1 MAKTDAPET
10 ADYVIV
16 GAGSAGCVLANR
28 LSADPQNRVVLL
40 EAGGKDSSP
49 LIAMPAGAGRLL
61 RAKGPF
67 NWGFE
72 TVPQRHLN
80 GRSLFQPRGRG
91 WGGSSSINAMLYVR
105 GHPRDYEDWRAAG
118 LAGWGYEDVL
128 PYFKRAEDFAPGA
141 DPWHGAGGPLH
152 VSPPSSRNPLFK
164 AFIEAGKEAG
174 FPETRDF
181 NGPQQEGVGPFHL
194 TVKDG
199 VRQSVATAYLH
210 PVLGRRNLR
219 VISDALATR
228 IMFAGKRAVG
238 VEYAPAPNA
247 PRKQIMARREV
258 IVAAGA
264 FQSPHLLML
273 SGIGDP
279 GQLAAQGIDIV
290 HAAPQVGANLQDH
303 LDVTLV
309 CECTKPITAISATR
323 GPLGMAGIG
332 ADYLLRKQGA
342 GRYQFLEAGAFLRS
356 RGDIDRPDIQIHFV
370 AAPMFDH
377 GRRSFEKDG
386 FTLHACQLR
395 PESRGR
401 VGIASADPFAAPL
414 IDPNYLGAEADR
426 HVMRDALRIART
438 IAAQKM
444 FSLYR
449 GPELIPGADVI
460 TDAQID
466 AWIRQTAETIYHPV
480 GTCRMGADEGAVV
493 DSALR
498 LRGAESLRVV
508 DASVM
513 PKLLGGN
520 TNAPV
525 IMIAEK
531 AADMILGKAAPA
543 REEAIYG

>member
-1 MAKTDAPET
+1 
-10 ADYVIV
+10 
-16 GAGSAGCVLANR
+16 
-28 LSADPQNRVVLL
+28 
-40 EAGGKDSSP
+40 
-49 LIAMPAGAGRLL
+49 
-61 RAKGPF
+61 
-67 NWGFE
+67 
-72 TVPQRHLN
+72 
-80 GRSLFQPRGRG
+80 
-91 WGGSSSINAMLYVR
+91 
-105 GHPRDYEDWRAAG
+105 
-118 LAGWGYEDVL
+118 
-128 PYFKRAEDFAPGA
+128 
-141 DPWHGAGGPLH
+141 
-152 VSPPSSRNPLFK
+152 LFK

-199 VRQSVATAYLH
+199 VRQSAASAYLH
-210 PVLGRRNLR
+210 PVLGRKNLH
-219 VISDALATR
+219 VISEALATR
-228 IMFAGKRAVG
+228 ILFEGKRAVG
-238 VEYAPAPNA
+238 VEYAGAPNA
-247 PRKQIMARREV
+247 PRRQIMARREV

-273 SGIGDP
+273 SGVGDP
-279 GQLAAQGIDIV
+279 GQLAAHGIDIV

-356 RGDIDRPDIQIHFV
+356 RGELDRPDIQIHFV
-370 AAPMFDH
+370 AAPMFNH
-377 GRRSFEKDG
+377 GRRSFDKDG

-414 IDPNYLGAEADR
+414 IDPNYLDADGDR
-426 HVMRDALRIART
+426 HVMRDAFRIART
-438 IAAQKM
+438 IVSQKM

-466 AWIRQTAETIYHPV
+466 AWIRQTAETIYHPI

-493 DSALR
+493 DGALR
-498 LRGAESLRVV
+498 LRGAENLRVV

-531 AADMILGKAAPA
+531 AADMILGKPPPA

>member
-1 MAKTDAPET
+1 
-10 ADYVIV
+10 
-16 GAGSAGCVLANR
+16 
-28 LSADPQNRVVLL
+28 
-40 EAGGKDSSP
+40 
-49 LIAMPAGAGRLL
+49 
-61 RAKGPF
+61 
-67 NWGFE
+67 
-72 TVPQRHLN
+72 
-80 GRSLFQPRGRG
+80 
-91 WGGSSSINAMLYVR
+91 
-105 GHPRDYEDWRAAG
+105 
-118 LAGWGYEDVL
+118 
-128 PYFKRAEDFAPGA
+128 
-141 DPWHGAGGPLH
+141 
-152 VSPPSSRNPLFK
+152 
-164 AFIEAGKEAG
+164 
-174 FPETRDF
+174 
-181 NGPQQEGVGPFHL
+181 
-194 TVKDG
+194 
-199 VRQSVATAYLH
+199 
-210 PVLGRRNLR
+210 
-219 VISDALATR
+219 
-228 IMFAGKRAVG
+228 
-238 VEYAPAPNA
+238 
-247 PRKQIMARREV
+247 
-258 IVAAGA
+258 VAAGA

-323 GPLGMAGIG
+323 GPLGMAGVG

-395 PESRGR
+395 PESRGT
-401 VGIASADPFAAPL
+401 VGLESSDPFAAPL

-438 IAAQKM
+438 IVAQKM

-480 GTCRMGADEGAVV
+480 GTCRMGADESAVV
-493 DSALR
+493 DGALR
-498 LRGAESLRVV
+498 LRGAENLRVV

-513 PKLLGGN
+513 PKLVGGN

-531 AADMILGKAAPA
+531 AADMILGKPAPA
-543 REEAIYG
+543 PEEAIYA